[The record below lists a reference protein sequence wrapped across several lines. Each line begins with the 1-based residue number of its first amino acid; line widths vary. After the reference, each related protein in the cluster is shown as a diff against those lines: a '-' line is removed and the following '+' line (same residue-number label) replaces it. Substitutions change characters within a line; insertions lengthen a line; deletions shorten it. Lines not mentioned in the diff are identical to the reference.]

1 MKRRTL
7 LAGSVALAASPLAR
21 PAVAQAR
28 TKIVWWHAMTAA
40 LGDEVNRL
48 AAAFNAGQ
56 SEVELTALYKGSYP
70 DTMTATIAAFRAGQA
85 PHLVQIFEVGTAS
98 MLAAGKAVKQ
108 VWELAKETGT
118 PIDPAAYIPAVRGYY
133 SLPDGRMGSMPFNSS
148 TAITWIN
155 KDAFEKAG
163 LDPNKPPA
171 TWDEVIAA
179 GRAIKAKGAADV
191 PVTTSWPSWIQFE
204 QYSALHDIPFAT
216 KANGFEGLDAE
227 LVVNSAKH
235 VKHVQRL
242 IDMAKEGVFKY
253 AGRDNAPDPLLISG
267 QAGISFATSG
277 LRGDLAKSAK
287 FAWAPAMLP
296 YDQTLVASPLNSIIG
311 GASLWPMTAPGRTP
325 AEYKGVA
332 SFLAFLST
340 PENAAAWHQHT
351 GYVPVTLAGYE
362 LSKQQGFYER
372 NPGADLPI
380 HQLTRGT
387 PTANSKGL
395 RLGRLPE
402 IRNIIQ
408 EELEKALA
416 GEQGAQAA
424 MDSAVARGNRVL
436 REFQRSVRT

>member
-1 MKRRTL
+1 
-7 LAGSVALAASPLAR
+7 
-21 PAVAQAR
+21 
-28 TKIVWWHAMTAA
+28 MTAA

-48 AAAFNAGQ
+48 AAAFNASQG
-56 SEVELTALYKGSYP
+56 EVELTALYKGSYP

-85 PHLVQIFEVGTAS
+85 PQLVQIFEVGTAS

-133 SLPDGRMGSMPFNSS
+133 SLPDGRMASMPFNSS

-163 LDPNKPPA
+163 LDPSKPPA

-267 QAGISFATSG
+267 QAAISFATVRLARRSG
-277 LRGDLAKSAK
+277 EERQVRLGAGDAALRPDADRDPVELDHRRRQPVADDRAGPHPGRIQGRRVVPAVPLHPGERRRL
-287 FAWAPAMLP
+287 APAHRLRAG
-296 YDQTLVASPLNSIIG
+296 DARRLRAVEEA
-311 GASLWPMTAPGRTP
+311 
-325 AEYKGVA
+325 GV
-332 SFLAFLST
+332 L
-340 PENAAAWHQHT
+340 
-351 GYVPVTLAGYE
+351 
-362 LSKQQGFYER
+362 
-372 NPGADLPI
+372 
-380 HQLTRGT
+380 
-387 PTANSKGL
+387 
-395 RLGRLPE
+395 
-402 IRNIIQ
+402 
-408 EELEKALA
+408 
-416 GEQGAQAA
+416 
-424 MDSAVARGNRVL
+424 
-436 REFQRSVRT
+436 